1 VRQLTAETLAST
13 QKLADAA
20 ASESSAAWVL
30 TGRYACYLLAEAR
43 PVPQQLGDLQ
53 FDPMLLR
60 DQSGKARELAVAW
73 SAAAEAW
80 DEAARSVTGEQERGA
95 NGR

>member
-1 VRQLTAETLAST
+1 LTAETLANP

-20 ASESSAAWVL
+20 ASDSSAAWVL
-30 TGRYACYLLAEAR
+30 TGRYACYLSAEAR
-43 PVPQQLGDLQ
+43 QVPQQFGDLR

-60 DQSGKARELAVAW
+60 DRSGKARELAAAW
-73 SAAAEAW
+73 SAATEAW